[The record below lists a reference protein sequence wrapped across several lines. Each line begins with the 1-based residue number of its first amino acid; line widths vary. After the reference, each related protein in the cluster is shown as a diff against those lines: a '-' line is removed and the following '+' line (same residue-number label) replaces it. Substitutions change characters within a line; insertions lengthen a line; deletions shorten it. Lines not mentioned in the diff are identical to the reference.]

1 MFVYSQVD
9 VQTIAANGTLTD
21 LGSFFTGFAAS
32 GSGMGIASFPVP
44 SCSP

>member
-9 VQTIAANGTLTD
+9 VQTIAANGALTD